1 MTRLTRPARRPTLTD
16 DVYEAIKGLVM
27 DGTLAPGGRVT
38 IDALARDLEVSPTPV
53 REALARLESDGLVRK
68 RPMAGYTT
76 APLLDRAEFAQ
87 LYEMRLLLEV
97 PAASLAARRRDP
109 ASAGRLVEAARWPA
123 EPVDTSGYTGYGA
136 FTAYDARFHELVAT
150 LSGNPMLVEAFGHL
164 HAHLHL
170 HRRYLPEAPDGPTG
184 TEHQVIAAAVAAGDA
199 EAAGAAMREHLAASR
214 RRHAVAFRAED
225 GQDVG

>member
-1 MTRLTRPARRPTLTD
+1 MTRLSRPARRPTLTD

-76 APLLDRAEFAQ
+76 APLLDRAQFAQ

-97 PAASLAARRRDP
+97 PAAELAARRRGVPD
-109 ASAGRLVEAARWPA
+109 AERLVAAARWPA

-136 FTAYDARFHELVAT
+136 FTAYDARFHELVAA
-150 LSGNPMLVEAFGHL
+150 LSGNPMLVEAYGRL

-170 HRRYLPEAPDGPTG
+170 HRRYLPESPDGPTG
-184 TEHQVIAAAVAAGDA
+184 AEHGRIAAAVAAGDA
-199 EAAGAAMREHLAASR
+199 PAAGAAMREHLDRSR
-214 RRHAVAFRAED
+214 RRHAVAFLAGG